1 VIDVSHH
8 VTGPLHPTFDSAGR
22 NGEYSSIVQAHTDD
36 KVSLHIIHWEAKV
49 SSATR
54 ELINLEPSTIQLRWI
69 RKHNPLEKSDEF
81 SNLGANL
88 WQGKHHCDEKCIT

>member
-1 VIDVSHH
+1 MIRYLF
-8 VTGPLHPTFDSAGR
+8 T
-22 NGEYSSIVQAHTDD
+22 SSIGIW
-36 KVSLHIIHWEAKV
+36 KAKL

-54 ELINLEPSTIQLRWI
+54 ELLNLEPSTIQLRWI

-88 WQGKHHCDEKCIT
+88 TYGKVNIIVMRKV